1 MLNSPKVDQRVTSSR
16 SRLRL
21 VYLFLLSLPLAA
33 QSLSLSC
40 PPPAKF
46 NQPAV
51 CALNFTGSASSLQWK
66 LSSTPGVTLAVAS
79 AIPGKTI
86 STANGIY
93 LLMGMNSTNLSGK
106 VATVTVPAKS
116 GTVTVTLLGTLGSSS
131 SGHAVQVN
139 PATSVTVQ

>member
-1 MLNSPKVDQRVTSSR
+1 MRHWWSKFNLAVKILAAVTISTA
-16 SRLRL
+16 
-21 VYLFLLSLPLAA
+21 LSA

-51 CALNFTGSASSLQWK
+51 CSLNFTPTTPASSLQWK
-66 LSSTPGVTLAVAS
+66 LTTSVTPSVVSTVS
-79 AIPGKTI
+79 GKSI

-93 LLMGMNSTNLSGK
+93 LLMGMNSTNLSGQ
-106 VATVTVPAKS
+106 VASVTIPAKS

-131 SGHAVQVN
+131 SGHAVTVN